1 MIQQELDK
9 LEAWLR
15 NGNTYN
21 LGDALVMY
29 ASVSGGDIMHILLK
43 LKERGMLAWRGG
55 RLCPTQRCVDFV
67 GRIYLA
73 MTGEE
78 SDFSRFESLSQALW
92 DNYPSMLQ
100 PSTGRPVRGSVGDV
114 AMRLRI
120 LPPEY
125 NIESYSDEDI
135 LAAEKRYLESLGGG
149 YAFLLTLPDFIYQ
162 VKDGVVKSRLCDWL
176 ESDTKA
182 TSPKRQA
189 LLTL

>member
-92 DNYPSMLQ
+92 DNYPSTLQ

-149 YAFLLTLPDFIYQ
+149 YAFVLTLPDFIYQ
-162 VKDGVVKSRLCDWL
+162 VKDGVAKSRLCEWL
-176 ESDTKA
+176 ESDTKTTA
-182 TSPKRQA
+182 PKRQA

>member
-67 GRIYLA
+67 GNMYMAI
-73 MTGEE
+73 TGEE
-78 SDFSRFESLSQALW
+78 SDFSRFERLSQALW
-92 DNYPSMLQ
+92 DNYPSTLQ

-125 NIESYSDEDI
+125 NIESYSNEDI
-135 LAAEKRYLESLGGG
+135 LAAERRYLESLGGG

-162 VKDGVVKSRLCDWL
+162 VKDGVAKSRLCDWL
-176 ESDTKA
+176 ESDTKDA
-182 TSPKRQA
+182 APKKINM
-189 LLTL
+189 LTL

>member
-1 MIQQELDK
+1 MDTEKIERVVNQFPGYTVSDLG
-9 LEAWLR
+9 LLHLCS
-15 NGNTYN
+15 
-21 LGDALVMY
+21 LGDIWMP
-29 ASVSGGDIMHILLK
+29 LLK
-43 LKERGMLAWRGG
+43 LKARHLIEWDRAG
-55 RLCPTQRCVDFV
+55 RLLIT
-67 GRIYLA
+67 GRGAELLVNVELA
-73 MTGEE
+73 TRENV
-78 SDFSRFESLSQALW
+78 DFSRFESLSQAMW

-135 LAAEKRYLESLGGG
+135 LAAEKRYLESLGGD

-162 VKDGVVKSRLCDWL
+162 VKDGVAKSRLCEWL

-182 TSPKRQA
+182 TAPKRQA

>member
-1 MIQQELDK
+1 MDIELDR
-9 LEAWLR
+9 LEKVMK
-15 NGNTYN
+15 GIDGYDT
-21 LGDALVMY
+21 GDALILHAAMV
-29 ASVSGGDIMHILLK
+29 GGDVMRRLLK
-43 LKERGMLAWRGG
+43 LKSAGLMAWDKQGRFLITHGG
-55 RLCPTQRCVDFV
+55 IELFT
-67 GRIYLA
+67 RIYLA

-78 SDFSRFESLSQALW
+78 GDFSRFERLSQVLW
-92 DNYPSMLQ
+92 DNYPSTLQ

-149 YAFLLTLPDFIYQ
+149 YAYLLTLPDFIYQ
-162 VKDGVVKSRLCDWL
+162 VKDGVVKSRLCEWL
-176 ESDTKA
+176 ESDAKA
-182 TSPKRQA
+182 TAPKKTE